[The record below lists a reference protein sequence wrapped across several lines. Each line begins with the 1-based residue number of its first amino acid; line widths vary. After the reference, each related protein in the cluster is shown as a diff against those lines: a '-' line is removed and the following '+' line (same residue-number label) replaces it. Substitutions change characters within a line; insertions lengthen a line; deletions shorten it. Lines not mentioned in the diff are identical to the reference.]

1 MNRIALIVIALAA
14 CKGSSDDCKIP
25 APAPVMVTAVGGSQ
39 SDLAK
44 EMDAADKTAGWQ
56 DLKHRWQGKLVT
68 WQVTRQ
74 RSLCNDAAACNVRP
88 FPTVQGV
95 HYGWMPRLELSA
107 AEYAKLEAGCGKAEP
122 CNVTFQGVLSDLE
135 ISGDSPTNLRFSDVK
150 IVSARG

>member
-1 MNRIALIVIALAA
+1 VIALAA
-14 CKGSSDDCKIP
+14 CKGSSDDCASP
-25 APAPVMVTAVGGSQ
+25 APAPTVTTTTGGSQ

-44 EMDAADKTAGWQ
+44 DMDAADKTAGWQ

-68 WQVTRQ
+68 WKVTRQ
-74 RSLCNDAAACNVRP
+74 RLLCNDANACNVRP

-95 HYGWMPRLELSA
+95 HYGWMPKLDLA
-107 AEYAKLEAGCGKAEP
+107 PAEFAKLEAGCGKSDP
-122 CNVTFQGVLSDLE
+122 CDVTFQGVLSNLE